1 MFTFRPFIIGRYIM
15 FIGKRKNGYFYI
27 QYFDPST
34 NQLKRKSTNT
44 KSKSEALKFLRNFD
58 SSLSNEKIHLK
69 ISRFRDEYIKYV
81 INNRSPKYIKSIK
94 LSFRQL
100 LRYSKDIPL
109 EDLDARLLDQF
120 VSKKFSTSPAAALLY
135 FRTLK
140 AALSKAV
147 VWGYIDE
154 NPLKKIKP
162 PRLKKSLPVFISK
175 SELELILDKTK
186 SVMLKDLFTTAFYS
200 GMRLGEIV
208 NLVWECVVFK
218 RKVITVKNINGFVT
232 KNKKER
238 IIAMNSTLE
247 GMMIDRFKRTNNVNN
262 NHYIFYRVKGIKLN
276 EDFASK
282 HFKKAVRDSGLNDN
296 IHFHTL
302 RHSFASRLI
311 QKGASVFV
319 VKELLGHEDI
329 KTTQIYSHLQTQDLE
344 EAIALL

>member
-1 MFTFRPFIIGRYIM
+1 MYLIR
-15 FIGKRKNGYFYI
+15 RKNGTYYVQFI
-27 QYFDPST
+27 DPNT
-34 NQLKRKSTNT
+34 NLKRRISTGT
-44 KSKSEALKFLRNFD
+44 KSKAEALKFFKNFD
-58 SSLSNEKIHLK
+58 SGLTKEKDDLK
-69 ISRFRDEYIKYV
+69 ISRFRDEYLEFV
-81 INNRSPKYIKSIK
+81 ANNRSPKYVKSIG

-109 EDLDARLLDQF
+109 ENLDARLLDQF

-162 PRLKKSLPVFISK
+162 PRLKKSLPIFISK
-175 SELELILDKTK
+175 SEMELILDKTK
-186 SVMLKDLFTTAFYS
+186 TAMLKDLFTTAFYS

-208 NLVWECVVFK
+208 NLVWECVDFK
-218 RKVITVKNINGFVT
+218 RKVIIVKNINGFTT

-238 IIAMNSTLE
+238 IIPMNSVVESL
-247 GMMIDRFKRTNNVNN
+247 MMDRFCKTNSVDNN
-262 NHYIFYRVKGIKLN
+262 NYIFYRVMGIKLN
-276 EDFASK
+276 EDYVSK
-282 HFKKAVRDSGLNDN
+282 KFKVAVRDCGLNDN

-311 QKGASVFV
+311 QKGVSLFV
-319 VKELLGHEDI
+319 VNELLGHEDI
-329 KTTQIYSHLQTQDLE
+329 KTTQIYSHLQTENLT
-344 EAIALL
+344 EAVNLL

>member
-1 MFTFRPFIIGRYIM
+1 MYLIRI
-15 FIGKRKNGYFYI
+15 KNGTYYVQFV
-27 QYFDPST
+27 DPNT
-34 NQLKRKSTNT
+34 NLKRRISTGT
-44 KSKSEALKFLRNFD
+44 KSKAEALKFFKNFD
-58 SSLSNEKIHLK
+58 SGLTNEKDVLK
-69 ISRFRDEYIKYV
+69 ISRFRDEYLKYV
-81 INNRSPKYIKSIK
+81 TNNRSPKYIKSIK

-109 EDLDARLLDQF
+109 EDLDARILDQF

-162 PRLKKSLPVFISK
+162 PRQKKSLPVFISK
-175 SELELILDKTK
+175 SELELILDHTKTK
-186 SVMLKDLFTTAFYS
+186 MLKDIYTTAFYT

-208 NLVWECVVFK
+208 NLVWECVDFK
-218 RKVITVKNINGFVT
+218 RNIIIVKNINGFTT

-238 IIAMNSTLE
+238 IIPMNLIMETL
-247 GMMIDRFKRTNNVNN
+247 MMNRFNKVKNLYNND
-262 NHYIFYRVKGIKLN
+262 YIFYRVIGIKLN
-276 EDFASK
+276 EDYVSK
-282 HFKKAVRDSGLNDN
+282 QFKKAVRDTGLNDN

-329 KTTQIYSHLQTQDLE
+329 KTTQIYSHLKTENLA
-344 EAIALL
+344 EAVNLL

>member
-1 MFTFRPFIIGRYIM
+1 MFLA
-15 FIGKRKNGYFYI
+15 KRKNGYFFI
-27 QYFDPST
+27 QYLDPSK
-34 NQLKRKSTNT
+34 NQLRRQSTKT

-58 SSLSNEKIHLK
+58 PGLTNEKDVLK
-69 ISRFRDEYIKYV
+69 ISRFRDEYIEYV
-81 INNRSPKYIKSIK
+81 TNNKSKKYIKSIG

-109 EDLDARLLDQF
+109 EELDARLLDQF

-147 VWGYIDE
+147 VWGYINE

-162 PRLKKSLPVFISK
+162 PRLKKSLPVFILK
-175 SELELILDKTK
+175 SELEMILDKTK
-186 SVMLKDLFTTAFYS
+186 TIMLKELFTTEFYS
-200 GMRLGEIV
+200 GIRLGEIV
-208 NLVWECVVFK
+208 NLVWDCVDFK
-218 RKVITVKNINGFVT
+218 RKVVVVKNINGFVT
-232 KNKKER
+232 KSKKER
-238 IIAMNSTLE
+238 IIPMNSIMESL
-247 GMMIDRFKRTNNVNN
+247 MMNRFNKVKNVYNND
-262 NHYIFYRVKGIKLN
+262 YIFYRVIGIKLN
-276 EDFASK
+276 EDYVSK
-282 HFKKAVRDSGLNDN
+282 KFKVVVRDAGLNDN

-329 KTTQIYSHLQTQDLE
+329 KTTQIYSHLQTQNLE
-344 EAIALL
+344 EAIKLL

>member
-1 MFTFRPFIIGRYIM
+1 MYLI
-15 FIGKRKNGYFYI
+15 KRKNGTYYVQFI
-27 QYFDPST
+27 DPKTNLNRRIST
-34 NQLKRKSTNT
+34 GT
-44 KSKSEALKFLRNFD
+44 KSKSDALKFFTNLEPG
-58 SSLSNEKIHLK
+58 LTNEKGVLK
-69 ISRFRDEYIKYV
+69 LSRFRDEYIEHLTNDK
-81 INNRSPKYIKSIK
+81 SEKYIKSIK

-120 VSKKFSTSPAAALLY
+120 ISKKFSTSPAAAHLY

-175 SELELILDKTK
+175 SEMELILDHTKTK
-186 SVMLKDLFTTAFYS
+186 MLKDLFTTAIYT

-208 NLVWECVVFK
+208 NLVWDCVDFK
-218 RKVITVKNINGFVT
+218 RNIIIVKNINGFTT

-238 IIAMNSTLE
+238 IIPMNSIMESL
-247 GMMIDRFKRTNNVNN
+247 MMNRFNKVNNVNN
-262 NHYIFYRVKGIKLN
+262 NNYIFSRVMDIKLN
-276 EDFASK
+276 EDYPSK
-282 HFKKAVRDSGLNDN
+282 HFKKAVRAAGLNDN

-329 KTTQIYSHLQTQDLE
+329 KTTQIYSHLQTKDLM
-344 EAIALL
+344 EAIKLL